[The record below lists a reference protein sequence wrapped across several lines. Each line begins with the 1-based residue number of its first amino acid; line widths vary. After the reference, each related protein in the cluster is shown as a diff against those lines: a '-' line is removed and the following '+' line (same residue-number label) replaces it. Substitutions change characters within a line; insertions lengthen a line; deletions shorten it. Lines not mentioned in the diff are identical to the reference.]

1 MFSQTVEYALRAM
14 VVLAKVSPTP
24 KRTAEIA
31 KSAKI
36 PPAYLVKIL
45 QSLGRAGLVTSQRG
59 INGGIALSKVPAE
72 ITILDVVNAMEPAP
86 RIRSCPLGLKAHGLK
101 LCLLHSKMD
110 SVLEN
115 MEKAFSTTALS
126 EVIENKISKQ
136 NCSFPLAASHT
147 PHQHLKT

>member
-1 MFSQTVEYALRAM
+1 MFSQTVEYALRSMA
-14 VVLAKVSPTP
+14 VLAKAAPAP
-24 KRTAEIA
+24 KRTSEIA

-59 INGGIALSKVPAE
+59 INGGIALSKPPEE
-72 ITILDVVNAMEPAP
+72 IAILDVVNAVEPIP

-101 LCLLHSKMD
+101 LCPLHSKMD

-126 EVIENKISKQ
+126 EVIESKTTKP
-136 NCSFPLAASHT
+136 NCAFPFAAS
-147 PHQHLKT
+147 